1 MIPKIIHQLWI
12 GDRIPPIILMNTW
25 KDKHSDFEYILWNEE
40 EFIKRK
46 MIFRCMKQIDEID
59 EINGKA
65 DIMRW
70 EILYKYG
77 GVFIDADTICIEPLD
92 DYFMTRNAF
101 ALFEN
106 ENTRDSLIA
115 TTYMGFIP
123 QHPLCRDIINWID
136 SDESSHFI
144 NKIFA
149 WGSVG
154 PVLLSRFLN
163 TGFYKDFSVFPSHC
177 LLPTHFTGLKYE
189 GHKKVY
195 GYHEWGTAK
204 KNNDIMHTITLPDE
218 FKDPTEWVSVLISSY
233 NTPQLY
239 IRECLNSIKSQ
250 NGYFCIEVVW
260 INDGSDQEN
269 TQILEI
275 ELANFQKNTRF
286 CKVIY
291 DKTDVNYG
299 THYSLHNGI
308 LKCNNQIIFKM
319 DSDDIMLPERIRKQL
334 QFMKDTPDC
343 VVCGTNLQ
351 MFENENKNTILGE
364 TRHPFCITLDDFLE
378 KQYDWFMN
386 HQTLCYRKDAILS
399 VGNYNK
405 DKIYNSLMEDYDL
418 ELRLLKKYKKV
429 YTIQEVL
436 LYYRIHPK
444 QITYKMHR
452 YDPVLVSLRNDV
464 IVKVIGEY
472 FNPL

>member
-25 KDKHSDFEYILWNEE
+25 KDKHSDFEYIFWNEE

-177 LLPTHFTGLKYE
+177 LLPTHF
-189 GHKKVY
+189 
-195 GYHEWGTAK
+195 
-204 KNNDIMHTITLPDE
+204 
-218 FKDPTEWVSVLISSY
+218 
-233 NTPQLY
+233 
-239 IRECLNSIKSQ
+239 
-250 NGYFCIEVVW
+250 
-260 INDGSDQEN
+260 
-269 TQILEI
+269 
-275 ELANFQKNTRF
+275 
-286 CKVIY
+286 
-291 DKTDVNYG
+291 
-299 THYSLHNGI
+299 
-308 LKCNNQIIFKM
+308 
-319 DSDDIMLPERIRKQL
+319 
-334 QFMKDTPDC
+334 
-343 VVCGTNLQ
+343 
-351 MFENENKNTILGE
+351 LG
-364 TRHPFCITLDDFLE
+364 
-378 KQYDWFMN
+378 N
-386 HQTLCYRKDAILS
+386 
-399 VGNYNK
+399 
-405 DKIYNSLMEDYDL
+405 
-418 ELRLLKKYKKV
+418 
-429 YTIQEVL
+429 
-436 LYYRIHPK
+436 
-444 QITYKMHR
+444 
-452 YDPVLVSLRNDV
+452 
-464 IVKVIGEY
+464 
-472 FNPL
+472 